1 MPQPIEILYEDDGC
15 LVINKPAGLAVQGG
29 VGISISLDSLLART
43 YSPRPLLVHR
53 LDRDT
58 SGVMLVLKNK
68 TAAAHY
74 SRLIGEGAA
83 SKQYLA
89 VCAGTPEPGAGVIRM
104 DIEVRGKRKSAETRY
119 TVLYTARLPLPVGGP
134 SPLPESRSGI
144 FSVLEL
150 ELASGRMHQIRRHM
164 ALAGTPILGDDK
176 YGDFS
181 LNKALAKTMK
191 LKRLLLHAFRL
202 RIPPGC
208 GVPPLDV
215 HAPRPA
221 HFTAFLEHSGC
232 GTGQHHSFQI

>member
-1 MPQPIEILYEDDGC
+1 MPQPIEILYEDDEC

-29 VGISISLDSLLART
+29 AGVSISLDSLLART
-43 YSPRPLLVHR
+43 YSPRPLLIHR

-58 SGVMLVLKNK
+58 SGVILVAKNK
-68 TAAAHY
+68 TAAARY

-104 DIEVRGKRKSAETRY
+104 DIEVRGKSKSAETRY
-119 TVLYTARLPLPVGGP
+119 TALYTARF
-134 SPLPESRSGI
+134 PESRFGI

-215 HAPRPA
+215 YAPLPA
-221 HFTAFLEHSGC
+221 HFTAFFEHTGC
-232 GTGQHHSFQI
+232 GAGQQHFFQIPSVC